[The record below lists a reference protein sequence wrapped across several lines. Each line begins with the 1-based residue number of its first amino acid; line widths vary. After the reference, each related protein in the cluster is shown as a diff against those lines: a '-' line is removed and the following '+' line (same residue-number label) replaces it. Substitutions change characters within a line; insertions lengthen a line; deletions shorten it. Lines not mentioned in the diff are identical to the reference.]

1 MCASRRSVPRRR
13 EGIRATNRTL
23 VADIADTRLGT
34 ETACGQLRDGLGA
47 AVAGEAGVDGERD
60 LCVGVSREHCDLRS
74 GEASRPARSA
84 SASPVSSR
92 ICSSAGEGG
101 GRRKRLRTLMGG
113 TPSPPAA
120 TMPRGSPTAAR
131 ATCGP
136 FHATR
141 SQSSAANAAATSIGN
156 DPVGLRR
163 PFPSLSIQPR
173 WIRSEKRPRPPA
185 RPRSTHFQGKGWWA
199 LPPPGGVASTR
210 SGTERIGGNCGSRAS
225 RPASPLRVVPLSLS

>member
-47 AVAGEAGVDGERD
+47 AVAGE
-60 LCVGVSREHCDLRS
+60 
-74 GEASRPARSA
+74 
-84 SASPVSSR
+84 
-92 ICSSAGEGG
+92 GG

-113 TPSPPAA
+113 APSPPAA
-120 TMPRGSPTAAR
+120 TMRRGSPTAAR

-199 LPPPGGVASTR
+199 PPPPGGVASTR
-210 SGTERIGGNCGSRAS
+210 SGTERIGGHCGSRAS